1 MNKKINLEDSWES
14 QPSISIDG
22 KKLFFASNRKG
33 GYGGID
39 IYYSEKIN
47 NEWSYPVN
55 LGPEVNSPSN
65 EKSPFLHSDNQTLF
79 FSSDRYPSIGKY
91 DIFVSKKDSVGNW
104 QEPTNLGYPINTK
117 ESEISLVVSTD
128 GNKAYFASNEMSGV
142 GGWDLYSFSMPDKHK
157 PKRVL
162 FLSGDLTNEYGKYV
176 DDVKIEIFSLKT
188 QSKSVHKAES
198 GKYAIALTLE
208 KDEDVILTLNKDGYA
223 FNSNY
228 ISSKDKSY
236 KSPKTENFEIKK
248 LENGKSFKIN
258 DILFEIN
265 SFEINHISMSI
276 LSLFSEYL
284 KQNQDLVVAIEGH
297 TDNIGNKI
305 ENLYLSKERAKSVYD
320 YLIQSGVQKQRLSY
334 EGFGEEIPIVSNDSE
349 EGRTLNRRTEF
360 KVLRR

>member
-1 MNKKINLEDSWES
+1 M
-14 QPSISIDG
+14 
-22 KKLFFASNRKG
+22 SN
-33 GYGGID
+33 
-39 IYYSEKIN
+39 
-47 NEWSYPVN
+47 
-55 LGPEVNSPSN
+55 
-65 EKSPFLHSDNQTLF
+65 
-79 FSSDRYPSIGKY
+79 
-91 DIFVSKKDSVGNW
+91 
-104 QEPTNLGYPINTK
+104 
-117 ESEISLVVSTD
+117 
-128 GNKAYFASNEMSGV
+128 
-142 GGWDLYSFSMPDKHK
+142 
-157 PKRVL
+157 
-162 FLSGDLTNEYGKYV
+162 
-176 DDVKIEIFSLKT
+176 
-188 QSKSVHKAES
+188 
-198 GKYAIALTLE
+198 
-208 KDEDVILTLNKDGYA
+208 
-223 FNSNY
+223 

-297 TDNIGNKI
+297 TDNVGNKI

-349 EGRTLNRRTEF
+349 EGRALNRRTEF